1 MHKSQVLMS
10 FWDKNNNVNIQILEE
25 FPAGIPL
32 EGTGMNT
39 GPRVPVLNIIREEV
53 RREGHCVSLR
63 AHLSN
68 TDSDEIR
75 EGGTWGLQRD
85 TTSTLNTT
93 HNTEKVK

>member
-39 GPRVPVLNIIREEV
+39 GPRVPVLNIIRQEV
-53 RREGHCVSLR
+53 RRERGTLRLLTSPSL
-63 AHLSN
+63 H
-68 TDSDEIR
+68 
-75 EGGTWGLQRD
+75 
-85 TTSTLNTT
+85 
-93 HNTEKVK
+93 H